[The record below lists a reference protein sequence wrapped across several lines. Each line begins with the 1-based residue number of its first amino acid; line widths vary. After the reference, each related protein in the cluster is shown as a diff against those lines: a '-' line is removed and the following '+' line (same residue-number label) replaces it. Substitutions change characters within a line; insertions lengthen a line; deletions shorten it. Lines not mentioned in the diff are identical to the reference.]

1 MQTLAK
7 LTTVETKLL
16 IREPGAVFSLL
27 IPIFI
32 LVVFGSSI
40 EEGDTVLL
48 PMAVALAVAMVGL
61 YLLPTTLAT
70 YRERGILRRLSVTPV
85 RPSNLLSVQILLQ
98 LVLTV
103 LAVSLLL
110 VVGIG
115 FLGAHAPGAGS
126 FLAAVLL
133 GTAAMFSVGLLIAAL
148 APNGRS
154 ANGFGVLLFFPLAYL
169 GGLMQPVEYMPDILA
184 SVSGYTPLGALRQSL
199 QDVWSAAALAPLPL
213 ATMAVYALV
222 ASLVAARYFRW
233 E

>member
-1 MQTLAK
+1 MKILAK

-16 IREPGAVFSLL
+16 VREPGAVFSLL
-27 IPIFI
+27 IPLFI
-32 LVVFGSSI
+32 LLVFGGGI
-40 EEGDTVLL
+40 TEGDTVLL
-48 PMAVALAVAMVGL
+48 PTAVTLAIGMVGL
-61 YLLPTTLAT
+61 YLLPTTLAG
-70 YRERGILRRLSVTPV
+70 YRERGVLRRLSVTPV
-85 RPSNLLSVQILLQ
+85 RPGSLLTVQLLLQ

-110 VVGIG
+110 VAGIG
-115 FLGAHAPGAGS
+115 FLGAHAPGPLG
-126 FLAAVLL
+126 FLAVFVL

-184 SVSGYTPLGALRQSL
+184 TAGGYTPMGALRQSL
-199 QDVWSAAALAPLPL
+199 HDVWNGGAPAPLPL
-213 ATMAVYALV
+213 VTMAAYAAV
-222 ASLVAARYFRW
+222 ISLVAARSFRW